1 MKKHLLILALM
12 LQPPIMV
19 LVFLLSTVSGFAT
32 NTYSSPTVILDLD
45 HHPDIDYYS
54 NLLVSKGY
62 QLEKEHSTAECL
74 YPNKIFRLSLPEAS
88 FLRVDL
94 KYTPKTRL
102 VSEAAISAHLRYE
115 TYKKELRLL
124 YDYLLH
130 NFGQPDSVAY
140 HDDFSGA
147 SKDRLSFS
155 MISRSDED
163 TFSVNTILGN
173 QNAVTVLWSKPHY
186 HVTLT
191 KLKPDA
197 IVSAGNFWCFITQ
210 KDADLLLK
218 KELESLKDKKK
229 IRTNIILLITGL
241 CILALF
247 FIIFRLKRKM
257 QERISL
263 NKRTTINQGKGRW

>member
-1 MKKHLLILALM
+1 MKKHLLVLALM
-12 LQPPIMV
+12 LLPPIMV
-19 LVFLLSTVSGFAT
+19 LVFLLSSVSGFAT
-32 NTYSSPTVILDLD
+32 NTYSSPTIILDLD
-45 HHPDIDYYS
+45 HHPDIDYYC
-54 NLLVSKGY
+54 NLLVDKGY
-62 QLEKEHSTAECL
+62 QLEKEYSIAERL

-88 FLRVDL
+88 FIRMDFI
-94 KYTPKTRL
+94 YTPETKL
-102 VSEAAISAHLRYE
+102 VSEAAICAHLGYE
-115 TYKKELRLL
+115 TYKNELRLL

-163 TFSVNTILGN
+163 TFSVNTILEN

-229 IRTNIILLITGL
+229 IRTNIIILITGL
-241 CILALF
+241 CILALLF
-247 FIIFRLKRKM
+247 LVFRLNRIMQKR
-257 QERISL
+257 ILL
-263 NKRTTINQGKGRW
+263 NRRTTINQGKGRW